1 MGAEDTRCDGS
12 RSVAASGSAEVVE
25 CELRRPAVE
34 DGQSRLVEW
43 RDLGQSQAISRSRN
57 VQCGALCG
65 CGRPGIADRGEAG
78 GRLRLAET
86 EDARSVVM
94 RRCAVWSVATQGS
107 RLVDWKVTTCG

>member
-1 MGAEDTRCDGS
+1 VS
-12 RSVAASGSAEVVE
+12 VSVAASGSAEVVE

-43 RDLGQSQAISRSRN
+43 RDSGQSQAISRSRN
-57 VQCGALCG
+57 VQRGALW
-65 CGRPGIADRGEAG
+65 IADRGEAG
-78 GRLRLAET
+78 GRLRLAGT

-94 RRCAVWSVATQGS
+94 RRCAVWSVATDDS